1 MKMKRM
7 TLLAVA
13 VLSLLALGAC
23 QQKKESAKPTWGSA
37 PLKSVELGDNME
49 GKVTVSVPAGVASF
63 TVTLTELPVEL
74 VGLVNRCIGI
84 TANRATS
91 TKAGVL
97 DLVGDSALASSE
109 IARFFTPVGAK
120 LGGATSV
127 TLDLGGCL
135 MYLMSGNDLATGTR
149 FVMDLSL
156 TDKEGNTA
164 TQQESFRWTQ
174 APNYNVKG
182 NNPCELTSS
191 VGTLSVDLLV
201 PGKLKALTMSFGGD
215 KASAFILNYVKNRN
229 EQKTTVDLMGPAAE
243 NFGFTAANAKAT
255 TVKLDFTAL
264 VKSWSFDAEAN
275 TTTVITLHAEDVL
288 GKSGDLELKLVK
300 N

>member
-7 TLLAVA
+7 TLMAVM
-13 VLSLLALGAC
+13 VLSLLAFGAC
-23 QQKKESAKPTWGSA
+23 QQKKESAKPTWGA
-37 PLKSVELGDNME
+37 TALRSVELGDNME

-84 TANRATS
+84 TANRAS
-91 TKAGVL
+91 ATKAGVL
-97 DLVGDSALASSE
+97 DLVGDTALASSE

-120 LGGATSV
+120 LTGATSV

-135 MYLMSGNDLATGTR
+135 MYLMEGNDLATGTR
-149 FVMDLSL
+149 FVVDLSL

-164 TQQESFRWTQ
+164 TQQNSFRWTQ
-174 APNYNVKG
+174 APYYTVTG
-182 NNPCELTSS
+182 SNPCELTSS
-191 VGTLSVDLLV
+191 VGALSVELLV

-229 EQKTTVDLMGPAAE
+229 EQSTTVDLMGAAADH
-243 NFGFTAANAKAT
+243 FGFSASANAT
-255 TVKLDFTAL
+255 TVKLDFSAL
-264 VKSWSFDAEAN
+264 VKSWSFDVEAS
-275 TTTVITLHAEDVL
+275 TVTVITLHAEDVL

>member
-7 TLLAVA
+7 ILLAVA

-37 PLKSVELGDNME
+37 ALKSVELGDNME

-74 VGLVNRCIGI
+74 VGLVNRCIGV
-84 TANRATS
+84 TANRAS
-91 TKAGVL
+91 SSKAGVL
-97 DLVGDSALASSE
+97 DLVEDSALASSE

-120 LGGATSV
+120 MSGATSV

-135 MYLMSGNDLATGTR
+135 MYLMSGNDLPTGTR
-149 FVMDLSL
+149 FVLDLSL

-164 TQQESFRWTQ
+164 TQQEILRWTQ
-174 APNYNVKG
+174 APYYQVTG
-182 NNPCELTSS
+182 SNPCELTTT
-191 VGTLSVDLLV
+191 VGTLSVDLMA
-201 PGKLKALTMSFGGD
+201 PGKLKVLTMSFGGD

-229 EQKTTVDLMGPAAE
+229 EQNTTVDLLGAAAE
-243 NFGFTAANAKAT
+243 NFGFSASAKAT
-255 TVKLDFTAL
+255 SVKLDFTAL
-264 VKSWSFDAEAN
+264 VKSWSFDVEAN
-275 TTTVITLHAEDVL
+275 TTTVVTLHAEDAL